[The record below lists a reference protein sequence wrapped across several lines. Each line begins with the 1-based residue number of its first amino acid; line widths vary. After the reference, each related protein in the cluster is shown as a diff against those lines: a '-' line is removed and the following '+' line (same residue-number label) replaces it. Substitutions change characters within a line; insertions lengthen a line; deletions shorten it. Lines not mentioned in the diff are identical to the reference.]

1 MPDKITKEQ
10 RSKNMAA
17 IRSVSK
23 IESLFSKALWAN
35 GIRFRRNVR
44 KLFGNPD
51 IAIQKYKIVIFID
64 SCFWHACPIHFTR
77 PKSNQEYWD
86 QKILRNIKRDREVTK
101 YYQENGWHIK
111 RIWEHSI
118 RKEFENTVKETVL
131 FIHKSKST
139 NLKGQV

>member
-1 MPDKITKEQ
+1 MPDKITREQ

-86 QKILRNIKRDREVTK
+86 KKILRNIERDREVTK

-118 RKEFENTVKETVL
+118 RKEFENTVKETVF

-139 NLKGQV
+139 HD